1 MDKMQKY
8 DFMQSIESYLDENQ
22 VYELFEDLLKQLI
35 VARPENPMQFILQK
49 IKTASCKRIFL
60 MGAPGSNRQ
69 ENLEAL
75 SEYFE
80 WKRISTGKLLREHV
94 QAKGAHEKRITEC
107 FNNFQMGKF
116 HFSYQ

>member
-1 MDKMQKY
+1 M
-8 DFMQSIESYLDENQ
+8 DENQ

-49 IKTASCKRIFL
+49 IKMQQVRRIFL
-60 MGAPGSNRQ
+60 MGAPGSCRQ

-94 QAKGAHEKRITEC
+94 QASGPHAKRISEC
-107 FNNFQMGKF
+107 FNN
-116 HFSYQ
+116 H